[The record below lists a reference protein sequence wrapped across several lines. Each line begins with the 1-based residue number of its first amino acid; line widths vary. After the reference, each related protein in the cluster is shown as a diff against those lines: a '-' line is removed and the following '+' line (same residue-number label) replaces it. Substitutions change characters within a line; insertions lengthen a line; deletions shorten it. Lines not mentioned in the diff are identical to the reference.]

1 VPPTI
6 APKSVD
12 FELDEFDVLEGL
24 EGLDAGVTSEESGLT
39 LVAKI
44 WD

>member
-24 EGLDAGVTSEESGLT
+24 GAGVTSEESGLT
-39 LVAKI
+39 SVAKI